1 MRSIPV
7 MTGFLTVGMLSFV
20 GYILLSEGNAII
32 GYIAL
37 GFAALRAIFLGYQLS
52 LGRRKP
58 PER

>member
-37 GFAALRAIFLGYQLS
+37 GFAALRAIFLAYQLS

-58 PER
+58 PEG